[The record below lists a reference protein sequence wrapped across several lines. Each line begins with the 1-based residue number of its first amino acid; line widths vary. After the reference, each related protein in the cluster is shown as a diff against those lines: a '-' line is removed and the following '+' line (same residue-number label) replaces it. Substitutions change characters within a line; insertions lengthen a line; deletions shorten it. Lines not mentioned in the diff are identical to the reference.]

1 MLNIVA
7 FIICALAAIL
17 QWNNNWWFFGI
28 NSTFA
33 VLNLL
38 IAIQWVI
45 EQIKKQKGKTV
56 IQYEETFSGN
66 IVFDLF
72 AQSGCM

>member
-17 QWNNNWWFFGI
+17 QWNNNWWLFGI
-28 NSTFA
+28 NSTLA

-45 EQIKKQKGKTV
+45 RHIRNRKVKW
-56 IQYEETFSGN
+56 
-66 IVFDLF
+66 
-72 AQSGCM
+72 

>member
-7 FIICALAAIL
+7 FIICALGAIL
-17 QWNNNWWFFGI
+17 QWNNNWWLFGI
-28 NSTFA
+28 NSTLA

-45 EQIKKQKGKTV
+45 GQLRKRTLKFLQFHFPKSTQV
-56 IQYEETFSGN
+56 QYNF
-66 IVFDLF
+66 
-72 AQSGCM
+72 